1 MWWAIGYFIFSFIV
15 LALFYNEWQTEKDEL
30 QKALEKIKGLEKE
43 IRVMEE
49 LTKISIDKAED
60 MEF

>member
-15 LALFYNEWQTEKDEL
+15 LALFYNEWQTEKEEH